1 MDEETQQAIALTTN
15 GVLTA
20 FVILTNCLKNNQAL
34 EPDQVE
40 NGLRGTI
47 NMEGAERDRLDYQV
61 MQQLLARLEGQP
73 PPTLRLIPG
82 GKTD

>member
-1 MDEETQQAIALTTN
+1 MDEETQQAIALTLN
-15 GVLTA
+15 GVLTS
-20 FVILTNCLKNNQAL
+20 FVILTDCLKNNGAL

-40 NGLRGTI
+40 SGLRDTI

-61 MQQLLARLEGQP
+61 MQRLLAHLEGQP
-73 PPTLRLIPG
+73 PPTFRLIPG